1 MVHRFVFTI
10 KLNID
15 VNFAGHLNFVLM
27 EEENQAVGIVVEE
40 ITVNTAKKK
49 VFCIVCSGSQICSHN
64 RQKSFC
70 VFCCGSQICS
80 HNRQKSLCK
89 KCIEMKRK
97 SKEKTTYML
106 SES

>member
-49 VFCIVCSGSQICSHN
+49 SSASFAVDLKYVLTTDRNPSVFFVVVV
-64 RQKSFC
+64 KY
-70 VFCCGSQICS
+70 V
-80 HNRQKSLCK
+80 L
-89 KCIEMKRK
+89 
-97 SKEKTTYML
+97 TTDRNHHVKNV
-106 SES
+106 